1 MTDADVQLAG
11 EAVAAFVLVVAEAI
25 LTAAS
30 KTTAP
35 ADRVACLTAAHHAGH
50 VHAALR

>member
-1 MTDADVQLAG
+1 MTDTDVQLVA
-11 EAVAAFVLVVAEAI
+11 EAIAAFVMVVAEAI

-35 ADRVACLTAAHHAGH
+35 ADRVACLAAAHHAGH